1 MIFAEKYLI
10 TGSSINVS
18 KEYARVMFHKKSQ
31 FFLHYDIDLFSSPLF
46 DFFFAIKIQK
56 SGFSIKINLFL
67 RAGRKY
73 LWKSNFKEIK
83 YMFMP

>member
-46 DFFFAIKIQK
+46 DFFLQ
-56 SGFSIKINLFL
+56 
-67 RAGRKY
+67 
-73 LWKSNFKEIK
+73 
-83 YMFMP
+83 